1 VLRRKIQ
8 QAYTEYL
15 LGKESEQQNANKNR
29 PKSNEIGCQ
38 TIGMEPNIKPSPKPV
53 STKHNLG
60 TQTIRHATLAGTCQT
75 DPLPVPI
82 APSTDSEELEEELRV
97 IRVENVN
104 LAIEINHLN
113 KEILRLHE

>member
-1 VLRRKIQ
+1 MADGRPGSEESVMRVLVTGADGFIGSHL
-8 QAYTEYL
+8 TEYL

-38 TIGMEPNIKPSPKPV
+38 TIGMEPNTKPSPKPV

-75 DPLPVPI
+75 DPLPVRI
-82 APSTDSEELEEELRV
+82 APSTDSEELEE
-97 IRVENVN
+97 
-104 LAIEINHLN
+104 
-113 KEILRLHE
+113 